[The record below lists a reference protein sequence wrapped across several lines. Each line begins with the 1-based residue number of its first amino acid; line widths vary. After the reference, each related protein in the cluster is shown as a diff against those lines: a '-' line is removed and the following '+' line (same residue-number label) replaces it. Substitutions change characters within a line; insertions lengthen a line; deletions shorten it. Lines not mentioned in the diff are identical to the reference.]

1 MDRQQG
7 CRPSPPEQDAG
18 RGGELVL
25 LAVAVVLLGI
35 GIGFLGLLVP
45 DLYAVGVVV
54 LFIGAIG
61 VLVRSVDWYRWI
73 RETLKS

>member
-1 MDRQQG
+1 M
-7 CRPSPPEQDAG
+7 
-18 RGGELVL
+18 L
-25 LAVAVVLLGI
+25 LAAAVVLLGI

-45 DLYAVGVVV
+45 DLYAVGAAV

-61 VLVRSVDWYRWI
+61 ILVRSVDWYRWI

>member
-1 MDRQQG
+1 
-7 CRPSPPEQDAG
+7 
-18 RGGELVL
+18 VL

-61 VLVRSVDWYRWI
+61 VLVRSVDWYRWL

>member
-1 MDRQQG
+1 
-7 CRPSPPEQDAG
+7 
-18 RGGELVL
+18 VL
-25 LAVAVVLLGI
+25 LAAVVVLLGI

-45 DLYAVGVVV
+45 DLYAVGAVV

-61 VLVRSVDWYRWI
+61 ILVRSVDWYRWV